1 MVRVI
6 IIRAVIFVVP
16 GQAICHTVRVTIHVL
31 DGEVKAGKVFP
42 PPSLSA
48 RQARLSLEI
57 LEALMVGYYDEL
69 SP

>member
-6 IIRAVIFVVP
+6 IIRAVIFIVP
-16 GQAICHTVRVTIHVL
+16 GQAICHTVRVTIHML
-31 DGEVKAGKVFP
+31 DGEIKVGKVFP

-48 RQARLSLEI
+48 RQARLGLEI
-57 LEALMVGYYDEL
+57 LEALMVCYYDEF

>member
-1 MVRVI
+1 MVRVVI
-6 IIRAVIFVVP
+6 IQAVAFIVP
-16 GQAICHTVRVTIHVL
+16 GQTICHSVCVTIHML

-48 RQARLSLEI
+48 QQARLSLEV
-57 LEALMVGYYDEL
+57 LKALMVSYYDEL